1 MGLPAVIRPLI
12 ARIRKPKSRS
22 VWTRGED
29 AAAKLMKQHGYR
41 LLARNLRLGMGEID
55 LLCLDTKADCVVVVE
70 VKARVR
76 NSSATPNP
84 EANITAA
91 KQRKLRS
98 LAKAISARDDC
109 KGKGI
114 RIDVVAVEFA
124 PNESKPI
131 AIRHY
136 QNAVG
141 A

>member
-1 MGLPAVIRPLI
+1 MGFPAAIRPLI
-12 ARIRKPKSRS
+12 ARIRNPKS

-29 AAAKLMKQHGYR
+29 AAAKLMKQNGYT

-76 NSSATPNP
+76 NSSATPAP
-84 EANITAA
+84 EASITAA

-98 LAKAISARDDC
+98 LAKAISAREDC

-124 PNESKPI
+124 PDVTKPI
-131 AIRHY
+131 AIRHFES
-136 QNAVG
+136 AVG

>member
-1 MGLPAVIRPLI
+1 MGFPAVIRPLI
-12 ARIRKPKSRS
+12 ARIRKPKS

-29 AAAKLMKQHGYR
+29 AAAKLIKQHGYR

-55 LLCLDTKADCVVVVE
+55 LLCLDTKANCVVVVE

-76 NSSATPNP
+76 MSSATPNP
-84 EANITAA
+84 EASITAA
-91 KQRKLRS
+91 KQHKLRS
-98 LAKAISARDDC
+98 LAKAIRAREDC

-124 PNESKPI
+124 PDVTKPI
-131 AIRHY
+131 AIRHFKS
-136 QNAVG
+136 AVG